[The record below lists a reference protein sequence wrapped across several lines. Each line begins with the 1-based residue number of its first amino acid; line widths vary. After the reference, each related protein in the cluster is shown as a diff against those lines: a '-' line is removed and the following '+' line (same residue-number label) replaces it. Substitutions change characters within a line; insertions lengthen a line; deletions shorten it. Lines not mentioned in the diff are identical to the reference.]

1 MNDTKK
7 VGTIYGIKCTEND
20 KVYVGATTV
29 SAKGRWTKH
38 KYYAKKGLN
47 SCGGEFY
54 SDIRKYGPDA
64 FEVIILKE
72 NINSKEELVNHENF
86 WITHYRFL
94 HCVYNPYGSTTKG
107 QRNCLGKTRSDETK
121 TKISN
126 SLKEYT
132 FSEEHK
138 RKISNSAKTRIR
150 KPFSDEAKKRM
161 SEAYWARKRLEK
173 L

>member
-20 KVYVGATTV
+20 KVYVGATIV
-29 SAKGRWTKH
+29 SPKVRWTAH
-38 KYYAKKGLN
+38 RWAAKKDRNG
-47 SCGGEFY
+47 CGSEFY
-54 SDIRKYGPDA
+54 SDIRKYGESA
-64 FEVIILKE
+64 FEIIILQD
-72 NINSKEELVNHENF
+72 NIKTKSELKDHENF

-94 HCVYNPYGSTTKG
+94 HCVYNTCGSTTKG
-107 QRNCLGKTRSDETK
+107 MKHADETK